1 MLRHALRTKTA
12 HGDRAGYHPVVELL
26 EDRTLLNG
34 TAPSAVHQVRV
45 TANRLLQMTSTLT
58 PQLQG
63 HCGDATTF
71 VTEAANLVS
80 QVRAEALAVKEH
92 FRLGKH
98 SAKHAGAV
106 LRQEVR
112 LSGDLQALLAA
123 GGLPSAQ
130 TLASLSND
138 SAGLQRWAV
147 AALPQSL
154 ANACFHPTLP
164 GSLFG
169 GGLFLF

>member
-1 MLRHALRTKTA
+1 MFRHALRI
-12 HGDRAGYHPVVELL
+12 GYRPTVERL

-45 TANRLLQMTSTLT
+45 TADRLLQMTSTLA
-58 PQLQG
+58 PQLLG

-71 VTEAANLVS
+71 VTEASNLVN
-80 QVRAEALAVKEH
+80 QVKAEATAVIEH
-92 FRLGKH
+92 FRHGKH
-98 SAKHAGAV
+98 GDRHAGAV
-106 LRQEVR
+106 LRQEIR
-112 LSGDLQALLAA
+112 LSGDLQNLMAS
-123 GGLPSAQ
+123 GGLPNAQ
-130 TLASLSND
+130 SLASLSND